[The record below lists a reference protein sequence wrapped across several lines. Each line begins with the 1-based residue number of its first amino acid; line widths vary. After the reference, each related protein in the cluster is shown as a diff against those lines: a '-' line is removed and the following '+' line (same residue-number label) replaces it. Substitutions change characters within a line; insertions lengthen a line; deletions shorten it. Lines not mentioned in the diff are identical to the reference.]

1 MRGLEN
7 IVDAVDADGEG
18 GGGVGRADR
27 SHAGEAVAQAL
38 PRSSEQGGGLGASS
52 STSRRTWCMCA
63 VGSLLALYLKLRGLA
78 WGVSWVFVLAPPWLT
93 VACVLFR
100 DAIPAML
107 SKVEQALG
115 GQLQIDNDRQALPV
129 WAGFQDRF
137 GLSWGGGREWELAE
151 RDPWVSNHWAAGVG
165 GVLVALALALVLAFL
180 SIVGLQLEIVF
191 IAPALEWQVLAPLA
205 AALACVT
212 VSLMCNG
219 VLGSSQDGDSV
230 GEEGGEW
237 AGCGSWA
244 QRSWYVAAVTACAL
258 YAVVRVMREVARVGG
273 VREVKEAEW
282 SAAMGPLLVVTAAPI
297 PLLGALILWA
307 LRGGRAFHD
316 VPLQPRGGSS
326 AGNAGVTRGS
336 ARRSA
341 GGRQSREAEA
351 SSDGGDGGRQGGLVQ
366 RAVCG
371 AARARVRAAVILVLL
386 LLSQVGWV
394 CMHAYTHTDTHASIA

>member
-27 SHAGEAVAQAL
+27 SRAGEAVAQAL

-52 STSRRTWCMCA
+52 SISRRTWCMCA

-137 GLSWGGGREWELAE
+137 GLSLGGGREWELAE

-165 GVLVALALALVLAFL
+165 GVLMALALALVLAFL

-212 VSLMCNG
+212 VSLLCNG
-219 VLGSSQDGDSV
+219 VLGASQDGDTV

-237 AGCGSWA
+237 AGCGSCA
-244 QRSWYVAAVTACAL
+244 QRSWYVATVMACAL
-258 YAVVRVMREVARVGG
+258 YAVVRVMREVARAGG
-273 VREVKEAEW
+273 VREVEEAAW

-316 VPLQPRGGSS
+316 IPLQPRGGSS
-326 AGNAGVTRGS
+326 ARNAGETRGS
-336 ARRSA
+336 AGRTPGS
-341 GGRQSREAEA
+341 RQSREAGA
-351 SSDGGDGGRQGGLVQ
+351 SSDAGDGGRQGRLVQ
-366 RAVCG
+366 RAVWG
-371 AARARVRAAVILVLL
+371 VAWARVRAAVILLLL
-386 LLSQVGWV
+386 LLSQVGRV
-394 CMHAYTHTDTHASIA
+394 CMHAYNNTDKHASIA